1 MVLLFIFFGLRHFR
15 VYVNDYFS
23 KSARCYFGNF
33 IYNDL
38 VALDLQFR
46 FHCFSGFAWSFS
58 CDVPC
63 GQCSLWS
70 DFDLRFFLLKCT
82 PLRRIRHIRPYRSRL
97 FRMRRRQFSGTQCH
111 YALCFAWQ
119 VAPNSSENIFLRDE
133 NAARGRS
140 LSDTPRVITRVVR
153 HEIFLH
159 CFCDLIAVVFVG
171 VVFPCSA
178 VRFRFFTLRVNF
190 HSRTK
195 PHTALS
201 CFVQVRSQVTSQDPN
216 NQNSRRCKLDWAMR
230 AQRIILCFCALR
242 LTKHLCRFTERHIA
256 IRIFSCFFD
265 PFVNYVRFSTCSPQ
279 VTLLF
284 DRVLHANTEK
294 EEHALFRACWRLC
307 LASRPAPL
315 TNCEWP
321 NLPFLEI
328 VVEDAWFVH
337 DPFPCC

>member
-1 MVLLFIFFGLRHFR
+1 MISLPTKTSDCSRAASSKLREKLIQGSLTPELTRSAPASRFNTGLRPNISRGACSYYRIFLLFPWCIIYDIFLNLKVCKTTTMVLLFIFFGLRHFR
-15 VYVNDYFS
+15 AYVNDYFS

-216 NQNSRRCKLDWAMR
+216 NQNSRRCKLD
-230 AQRIILCFCALR
+230 
-242 LTKHLCRFTERHIA
+242 
-256 IRIFSCFFD
+256 
-265 PFVNYVRFSTCSPQ
+265 
-279 VTLLF
+279 
-284 DRVLHANTEK
+284 
-294 EEHALFRACWRLC
+294 
-307 LASRPAPL
+307 
-315 TNCEWP
+315 
-321 NLPFLEI
+321 
-328 VVEDAWFVH
+328 
-337 DPFPCC
+337 